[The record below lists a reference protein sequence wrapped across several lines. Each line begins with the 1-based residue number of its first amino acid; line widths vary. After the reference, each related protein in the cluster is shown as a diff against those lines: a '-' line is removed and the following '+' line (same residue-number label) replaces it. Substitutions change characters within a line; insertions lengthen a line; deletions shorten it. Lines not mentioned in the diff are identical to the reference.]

1 MTYFLLYLFTTGS
14 GPNGIEEMKRHPF
27 FSTINWVKLFKREL
41 QPPFKPAVVQTDD
54 VFYFDKEF
62 TSKTPKG
69 MFVEV

>member
-1 MTYFLLYLFTTGS
+1 MFYIGS
-14 GPNGIEEMKRHPF
+14 GPQGIDEMKKHLF
-27 FSTINWVKLFKREL
+27 FSTIDWVKLYKREL

-69 MFVEV
+69 KKLSLK